1 MRRNTMTRWI
11 AAVACTLAFALAVPL
26 GSEAEAAYSRKKC
39 IAPAML
45 GAGQT
50 TWICRASQ
58 RCCYD
63 WLTRRGTCTSRC
75 F

>member
-1 MRRNTMTRWI
+1 MTRWI
-11 AAVACTLAFALAVPL
+11 VAVACTLAVALAAPL
-26 GSEAEAAYSRKKC
+26 GSEAQAAYAHKRC
-39 IAPAML
+39 IAPNIW

-50 TWICRASQ
+50 TWVCRASQ

-63 WLTRRGTCTSRC
+63 WLLRRGFCPDRC

>member
-1 MRRNTMTRWI
+1 MTRWI
-11 AAVACTLAFALAVPL
+11 VACAFTLALAVPL
-26 GSEAEAAYSRKKC
+26 GSEANAAYTRKRC

-50 TWICRASQ
+50 TWICTASQ
-58 RCCYD
+58 KCCYD
-63 WLTRRGTCTSRC
+63 WLLRRGTCTSRC